1 MYWLNI
7 YNLHIF
13 ICQRLRNL
21 KQTKF
26 KKKIYYKIRMR
37 GHVHKIIFVLH
48 GYTKNVYYAKEWILL
63 WSLAM

>member
-1 MYWLNI
+1 
-7 YNLHIF
+7 
-13 ICQRLRNL
+13 
-21 KQTKF
+21 
-26 KKKIYYKIRMR
+26 MR